1 MAPFMAA
8 QVREAQLED
17 TPAVCRMLLELGHD
31 AEEPLVRRR
40 LERVL
45 GTTDHVVFLAFD
57 RPHGI
62 IGMLHASVE
71 IGLIHRPLVEIEAI
85 VVANA
90 HRCTGIGRLL
100 LERVHNWALRRGIDD
115 VAAQFQRHRKAAHL
129 FYGKLGYSVASELRS
144 YQRDLASPLRERE
157 RDPTAM
163 D

>member
-1 MAPFMAA
+1 MTV

-31 AEEPLVRRR
+31 AEEPLIRRR
-40 LERVL
+40 LERIL
-45 GTTDHVVFLAFD
+45 GTTDHVVFLAFE
-57 RPHGI
+57 RPHGVV
-62 IGMLHASVE
+62 GMLHASVA
-71 IGLIHRPLVEIEAI
+71 IGLTHRPRVELHAI

-90 HRCTGIGRLL
+90 HRCAGTGRML

-115 VAAQFQRHRKAAHL
+115 VATQLQRHRKAAHL
-129 FYGKLGYSVASELRS
+129 FFGKLGYSVVSELRA

-157 RDPTAM
+157 KDPTEM